1 MSTRTKAKVELYNG
15 EPAIMINETPY
26 PPMLITTRISDPEY
40 LKRLGEAGLKIYFV
54 VADTHWNRPGDDK
67 NPSGLERTLA
77 DLELLLSAV
86 PDAYVMLRL
95 NVSPPPEW
103 VNSHP
108 EEMVTFSD
116 GSHERTICTR
126 SEMSL

>member
-1 MSTRTKAKVELYNG
+1 MRRDS
-15 EPAIMINETPY
+15 
-26 PPMLITTRISDPEY
+26 
-40 LKRLGEAGLKIYFV
+40 KIYFV

-116 GSHERTICTR
+116 GSHERTICTSVGNEPIDGMHSPC
-126 SEMSL
+126 SEAWEKGRRCGACRVL